1 MSYDPNKHH
10 RRSIRLSGY
19 DYSQKGI
26 YFVTVCTQN
35 REHLFGRIENGEMQM
50 NDAGRMVEFTWFD
63 LPNHN
68 PHIVLDEFVVM
79 PDHVHGVI
87 LITDG
92 NADVDVGAGSEPA
105 PTEPTPTTER
115 HPLSEIVRQ
124 FKTFSAKRVNQ
135 IRGITGIPVWQRD
148 YYEHIIRNDA
158 ELDHVRQ
165 YIANNPAKWDYEHG
179 HAIAGKGGFQTRP
192 NK

>member
-35 REHLFGRIENGEMQM
+35 REHLFGKIENGEMQM

-68 PHIVLDEFVVM
+68 SHIVLDEFVVM

-105 PTEPTPTTER
+105 PTEPTPTER

-179 HAIAGKGGFQTRP
+179 HAIAGKGRFQTRP
-192 NK
+192 NE